1 MNTSDTKTKVLAVA
15 SGGGHWIRMLRLRP
29 AFRGCKVT
37 YVTVNPASKDDVKGS
52 KFYSI
57 TDGNRDTKLTLILMA
72 VKLLLITLM
81 TRPHIV
87 ISTGA
92 APGYFACRFG
102 KLIGAKTLFIDS
114 VANAEEM
121 SLSAKLVSSH
131 AHKVFSQ
138 WPEVAKKEGVEF
150 HGSVL

>member
-1 MNTSDTKTKVLAVA
+1 MMNIDKKTKVLAVA
-15 SGGGHWIRMLRLRP
+15 SGGGHWVQMLRLRP
-29 AFRGCKVT
+29 AFRDCDVT
-37 YVTVNPASKDDVKGS
+37 YVTVNPGSKSDVNGC
-52 KFYSI
+52 KFYSV
-57 TDGNRDTKLTLILMA
+57 TDGNRDTKFTLIMMA
-72 VKLLLITLM
+72 LKLLYITLIT
-81 TRPHIV
+81 RPNVV

-92 APGYFACRFG
+92 AHGYFACRFG

-131 AHKVFSQ
+131 ANKVFSQ
-138 WPEVAKKEGVEF
+138 WPKVARKAGVEF